1 MMKIEQLF
9 LFFVLG
15 VAFISCGDGKKEND
29 RDEVAEKKEEVIAI
43 HDEVMPKMGQ
53 LKSYQ
58 NQLGT
63 KADGLEA
70 QAAEP
75 LRQAAR
81 KCDEAYEGMFVWM
94 RQFDAALA
102 GMSEEEALA
111 YLEEQREKVM
121 VVNEDIKN
129 ALREAEM
136 LLEEE

>member
-1 MMKIEQLF
+1 MKFVQLC
-9 LFFVLG
+9 LI
-15 VAFISCGDGKKEND
+15 FISASCLWACGSGQMQEEKN
-29 RDEVAEKKEEVIAI
+29 EVEEKKVEVIAI

-58 NQLGT
+58 NQLSA
-63 KADGLEA
+63 KAGELEA
-70 QAAEP
+70 QAAETY
-75 LRQAAR
+75 RQAAR

-94 RQFDAALA
+94 RQFDASLE
-102 GMSEEEALA
+102 GMSDEEAMA
-111 YLEEQREKVM
+111 YLEEEREKVV